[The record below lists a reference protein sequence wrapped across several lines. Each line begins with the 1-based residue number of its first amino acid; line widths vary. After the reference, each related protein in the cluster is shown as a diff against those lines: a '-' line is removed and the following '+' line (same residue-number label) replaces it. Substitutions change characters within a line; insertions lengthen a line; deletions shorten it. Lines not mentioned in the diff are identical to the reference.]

1 MIKIAICGKA
11 KSGKN
16 TLACSIVEQLK
27 LDNYATIAF
36 ADPIKRV
43 IKKMYPSISNEI
55 LWGPSEMREQ
65 TIPHA
70 SKDNKPLTIRQ
81 LLCDLGD
88 FGRQYNE
95 NIWIMNF
102 EHEYLSKPNA
112 QAIICPD
119 VRFRNEFTYLKSQ
132 GFFMIRILRADCM
145 NLAHVSEKQQEQIK
159 NNEFDVIV
167 NNNVSLEQ
175 LIADINNNII
185 PKLKIHN
192 IASLHGCH

>member
-1 MIKIAICGKA
+1 MFKIAICGKA

-16 TLACSIVEQLK
+16 TLAHFIVKQLK
-27 LDNYATIAF
+27 LDHYAMIAF
-36 ADPIKRV
+36 ADPIKRM
-43 IKKMYPSISNEI
+43 IKKMYPNISNEI
-55 LWGPSEMREQ
+55 LWGSSEMREQ
-65 TIPHA
+65 VIQYA
-70 SKDNKPLTIRQ
+70 LKDNKPLTIRQ

-102 EHEYLSKPNA
+102 ENEYINKNT

-132 GFFMIRILRADCM
+132 GFFMIRILRSDCM
-145 NLAHVSEKQQEQIK
+145 NLTHVSEKQQEQIK
-159 NNEFDVIV
+159 NNEFDVII

-175 LIADINNNII
+175 LIIDINNNII
-185 PKLKIHN
+185 PKLKN
-192 IASLHGCH
+192 T